1 MLQATE
7 VLGAGGVRWT
17 VEETL
22 AVDCAPLLEL
32 LFHLVGDHL
41 LAMAHLSELQRAVVV
56 VFVADD
62 SLFV

>member
-1 MLQATE
+1 ML
-7 VLGAGGVRWT
+7 GGSRVRRT
-17 VEETL
+17 VKETL
-22 AVDCAPLLEL
+22 AVNSAPLLEL